1 MLKQVR
7 YICAQPANTYYAWQ
21 VEVMLNN
28 FIEMGI
34 NLNQVDIVCEKPACR
49 VPEEWSRL
57 ANRYPA
63 RFFFYCDTRKEKNYI
78 SSIRPNILK
87 QHFSQHPDL
96 SQDVLF
102 YHDCDMLFTRPP
114 SEWITQEMIDDDK
127 WYGSDTKWYIAY
139 DYIISKGEQVLQ
151 LMESI
156 MRMPEGMV
164 KANNDNA
171 IGAQYLLKNI
181 DNRFWEKVEA
191 DSEKLYKEVSD
202 LNRQLKEEMPNYHEI
217 QIWCA
222 DMWALLWNAWKD
234 GVTTVCEPA
243 FDFSWGTS
251 SKAEYD
257 RHNIFHN
264 AGVVSDQSGLFHKS
278 KYMTS
283 YPYGLDL
290 QIRENSAS
298 AEYYAWVKKIE
309 KNSAL
314 I

>member
-7 YICAQPANTYYAWQ
+7 YICAQPAISYYAWQ

-28 FIEMGI
+28 FRDMGV
-34 NLNQVDIVCEKPACR
+34 NLNQVDIVCEKPACK
-49 VPEEWSRL
+49 VPEELTKL
-57 ANRYPA
+57 AERYPA
-63 RFFFYCDTRKEKNYI
+63 RFFFYCDTRKEKGYI

-87 QHFSQHPDL
+87 QHFAQHPEL

-102 YHDCDMLFTRPP
+102 YHDCDIAFTRPP
-114 SEWITQEMIDDDK
+114 SEWITQEMIEGDN

-139 DYIISKGEQVLQ
+139 DYIIGKGEQVLG

-171 IGAQYLLKNI
+171 IGAQYLMKNI
-181 DNRFWEKVEA
+181 DDRFWARVEMDCERLYVKVTE
-191 DSEKLYKEVSD
+191 
-202 LNRQLKEEMPNYHEI
+202 LNNQLKQENPNYHEL

-234 GVTTVCEPA
+234 GVTTLCHPA

-251 SKAEYD
+251 TKDEYYKM
-257 RHNIFHN
+257 NIFHN
-264 AGVVSDQSGLFHKS
+264 AGVTSDESGLFYKA
-278 KYMTS
+278 KYINE
-283 YPYGLDL
+283 YPYGLGLD
-290 QIRENSAS
+290 IKPNTAS
-298 AEYYAWVKKIE
+298 AEYYSLVQKAE
-309 KNSAL
+309 SNSAL
-314 I
+314 L